1 MSHSEVAN
9 SRTTILNAAER
20 LFVEKGYHAISMRE
34 IADAVGMTKAALYY
48 HFRDK
53 EQLFMAIL
61 EGVLS
66 ELSALIEACRRT
78 ESSHRGQIEAI
89 VRQIMLLPSERRASL
104 RLASQELGNLDAA
117 TRRSFIEQYHAQF
130 IGRITGILAAGM
142 ACGEFRALD
151 PGIATW
157 TLLGM
162 MYPYFHVTPVTGAV
176 PTESLIQQLL
186 SIFFDGLQIKL
197 Q

>member
-1 MSHSEVAN
+1 MSHVELAN
-9 SRTTILNAAER
+9 SRIMILNAAER

-66 ELSALIEACRRT
+66 ELSALIEQCRT
-78 ESSHRGQIEAI
+78 ADASHRGQIEAI
-89 VRQIMLLPSERRASL
+89 VRQIMLLPAARRASL

-117 TRRSFIEQYHAQF
+117 TRQQFVEQYHVQF

-142 ACGEFRALD
+142 ACGEFKPLD
-151 PGIATW
+151 PKLATW

-162 MYPYFHVTPVTGAV
+162 MYPYFHVTPVTGAA
-176 PTESLIQQLL
+176 PSESLIQQLL
-186 SIFFDGLQIKL
+186 MIFFDGLQANL
-197 Q
+197 

>member
-1 MSHSEVAN
+1 MSNLEATDSRVA
-9 SRTTILNAAER
+9 ILIAAQN

-53 EQLFMAIL
+53 EQLFVAIL
-61 EGVLS
+61 EDVLS
-66 ELSALIEACRRT
+66 ELSALIEACRLA
-78 ESSHRGQIEAI
+78 EGSHRGQIEAI
-89 VRQIMLLPSERRASL
+89 VRQIMLLPAERRASL
-104 RLASQELGNLDAA
+104 RLASQELSNLDAA

-130 IGRITGILAAGM
+130 IDRITSILAAGVT
-142 ACGEFRALD
+142 CGEFRTLD
-151 PGIATW
+151 PRIATW
-157 TLLGM
+157 ALLGM
-162 MYPYFHVTPVTGAV
+162 LYPYFHVTPVTGAA

-197 Q
+197 

>member
-1 MSHSEVAN
+1 MTQVELVN
-9 SRTTILNAAER
+9 SRTAILDAAER

-66 ELSALIEACRRT
+66 ELSMLIEQCRQV
-78 ESSHRGQIEAI
+78 ESSCRGQIEAI
-89 VRQIMLLPSERRASL
+89 VQQIMLLPPERRASL
-104 RLASQELGNLDAA
+104 RLASQELSNLDAA
-117 TRRSFIEQYHAQF
+117 TRQQFVAQYHTQF
-130 IGRITGILAAGM
+130 IGRITSILAAGM
-142 ACGEFRALD
+142 ASGEFRTLD

-162 MYPYFHVTPVTGAV
+162 MYPYFHVTPVTGAT
-176 PTESLIQQLL
+176 PTESVIQQLL
-186 SIFFDGLQIKL
+186 SIFFDGLQADL
-197 Q
+197 

>member
-1 MSHSEVAN
+1 MSHAEHAN

-66 ELSALIEACRRT
+66 ELSALIEQCRT
-78 ESSHRGQIEAI
+78 ADTSHRGQIEAI
-89 VRQIMLLPSERRASL
+89 VHQIMLLPAARRASL

-117 TRRSFIEQYHAQF
+117 TRQQFIEQYHVQF
-130 IGRITGILAAGM
+130 IGRITSILAAGM
-142 ACGEFRALD
+142 AGGEFKPLEPRL
-151 PGIATW
+151 ATW

-162 MYPYFHVTPVTGAV
+162 MYPYFHVTPVTGAA
-176 PTESLIQQLL
+176 PTEGLIQQLL
-186 SIFFDGLQIKL
+186 LIFFDGLQL
-197 Q
+197 NP

>member
-1 MSHSEVAN
+1 MPQVELAN
-9 SRTTILNAAER
+9 SRTAILNAAER

-34 IADAVGMTKAALYY
+34 IADEVGMIKAALYY

-61 EGVLS
+61 EGVLN
-66 ELSALIEACRRT
+66 ELSALIDQCCTT
-78 ESSHRGQIEAI
+78 ETSHRRRIETI
-89 VRQIMLLPSERRASL
+89 VQQIMLLPAERRASL

-117 TRRSFIEQYHAQF
+117 TRQQFVARYHTQF

-162 MYPYFHVTPVTGAV
+162 MYPYFHVTPVTGAP
-176 PTESLIQQLL
+176 PTESLIRQLL
-186 SIFFDGLQIKL
+186 SIFFDGLQANL
-197 Q
+197 

>member
-1 MSHSEVAN
+1 MSHPEVAN
-9 SRTTILNAAER
+9 SRTIILSAAER

-61 EGVLS
+61 EGVLN
-66 ELSALIEACRRT
+66 ELSALIEQCHLA

-89 VRQIMLLPSERRASL
+89 VQQIMSLPPERRASL

-117 TRRSFIEQYHAQF
+117 TRRNFIEQYHTQF
-130 IGRITGILAAGM
+130 IGRITNILAAGM

-162 MYPYFHVTPVTGAV
+162 MYPYFHVTPVTGVA
-176 PTESLIQQLL
+176 PTTSLIQQLL
-186 SIFFDGLQIKL
+186 SIFFDGLQR
-197 Q
+197 